1 MTTRERAQ
9 ALFDAYL
16 ARHAAT
22 DLEALL
28 ALFESDATVEDPVG
42 SPIRRGLDAIREF
55 YATTHAR
62 NGTLSIERVGPT
74 LQGGSELAAHVR
86 AGLDRAG
93 SPPPMDVMYTIRVS
107 PSSKIAQLRAW
118 Y

>member
-1 MTTRERAQ
+1 MTTRARAQ
-9 ALFDAYL
+9 ALVDAYL
-16 ARHAAT
+16 TRHAAT

-28 ALFESDATVEDPVG
+28 TLFERDATIEDPVG
-42 SPIRRGLDAIREF
+42 SAVIRGIDAIRGF

-62 NGTLSIERVGPT
+62 NGTLSIERVGPV
-74 LQGGSELAAHVR
+74 LQGGTELAAHVR

-107 PSSKIAQLRAW
+107 PSNRIAELRAW